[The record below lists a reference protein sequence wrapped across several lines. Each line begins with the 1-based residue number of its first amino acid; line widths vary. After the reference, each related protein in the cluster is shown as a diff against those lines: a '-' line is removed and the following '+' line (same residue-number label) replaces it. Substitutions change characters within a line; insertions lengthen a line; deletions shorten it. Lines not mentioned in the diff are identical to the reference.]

1 MESASPPPTNG
12 TIVVRPQVFRTR
24 ITDLFGIKHPILCGG
39 LFLLADAH
47 YVAAVVNAGC
57 MGFITALSFSDS
69 PDDFQR
75 EIQKCR
81 DLTGGKPFGVSIA
94 FSARPGVD
102 ERLAPYIAV
111 VIEEQVAF
119 VETSGGNPSRFLPM
133 LKEAG
138 CVVIHKIPAVRYALS
153 AQKMGVDAV
162 TVVGG
167 EAGGHPGI
175 YMVGNI
181 VQSALAAD
189 AIDLPLAI
197 GGGMGTGRHLV
208 TALVM
213 GADAMLV
220 GSRMLTASE
229 IWAHDAYKQRI
240 LEATELDNRVIM
252 KIFRDN
258 HRVLD
263 NDTARAVD
271 ELENRGVREFEAYRD
286 HVSGRV
292 SRRAYE
298 TGDCSKGL
306 IDLGPAAV
314 FAREIKPV
322 EAIIDQLI
330 DEAIH
335 AVDRLGSLRTR
346 SWTT

>member
-1 MESASPPPTNG
+1 
-12 TIVVRPQVFRTR
+12 VRPQVFRTR
-24 ITDLFGIKHPILCGG
+24 ITELFGIAHPILCGG
-39 LFLLADAH
+39 LYLLADAR
-47 YVAAVVNAGC
+47 YVAAAVNAGC

-69 PDDFQR
+69 AEDFRR
-75 EIQKCR
+75 EIRKCR
-81 DLTGGKPFGVSIA
+81 ALTGGKPFGVSIA

-111 VIEEQVAF
+111 VIEEGVKF
-119 VETSGGNPSRFLPM
+119 VETSGGNPARFLPM

-138 CVVIHKIPAVRYALS
+138 CIVIHKVPAVRYALS

-175 YMVGNI
+175 DMVGNI
-181 VQSALAAD
+181 VQAALAAD
-189 AIDLPLAI
+189 AVTLPLAV

-208 TALVM
+208 TALAM
-213 GADAMLV
+213 GADAMLT

-240 LEATELDNRVIM
+240 VAANELDSRVVM
-252 KIFRDN
+252 QTFRDN

-271 ELENRGVREFEAYRD
+271 ALERQGVQDFEAYRE
-286 HVSGRV
+286 HVNGRLT
-292 SRRAYE
+292 RRAYE
-298 TGDCSKGL
+298 TGDYSKGL
-306 IDLGPAAV
+306 IDVGPAAV

-322 EAIIDQLI
+322 EAIIDDI
-330 DEAIH
+330 VDEAVQ
-335 AVDRLGSLRTR
+335 AVERIGSLGT
-346 SWTT
+346 